1 MKSKRLFL
9 KNVFLLSF
17 LFIPKIIFFKDKENK
32 LISFKDNNLIHLK
45 DNNLIHL
52 KDNKL
57 VWILH
62 EKDLHV

>member
-9 KNVFLLSF
+9 KNFFLLSF

-45 DNNLIHL
+45 DN
-52 KDNKL
+52 KL

>member
-9 KNVFLLSF
+9 KNFFLLTF
-17 LFIPKIIFFKDKENK
+17 LFIPNINFFKDKENK
-32 LISFKDNNLIHLK
+32 LISFK

>member
-9 KNVFLLSF
+9 KNFFLLSF
-17 LFIPKIIFFKDKENK
+17 LFIPNINFFKDKENK
-32 LISFKDNNLIHLK
+32 LISFK